1 MTLLEIIATLLSLSA
16 AFGFINH
23 TYLRLP
29 HTIGLVLIALA
40 ASLVI
45 IGLDFA
51 APGLLIGSTVRQN
64 LEVVDFRNVLLNG
77 FLSAL
82 LFAGAVHVDLSEIA
96 ARKWA
101 IGLLATAGVLI
112 STGIVGGLMWAV
124 TKIIGVDLPFLW
136 ALVFGALISPTD
148 PVAVIAI
155 MKQVRV
161 PASLHAKITGES
173 LLNDGVG
180 VVLSTILLVVAVG
193 SQGHVGS
200 SVGALDV
207 LRLFATE
214 ALGGAV
220 LGLVTGFLAY
230 GLMKRLDEHNI
241 EVMITLALVAGTY
254 ALGLRLHVSGPI
266 AVVVAGV
273 LIGNHG
279 AVFAMSEN
287 TRRHLFQFWDLVDEL
302 LNSVLFLLI
311 GLEVLLLRWSHE
323 SAWLALAAIPIALL
337 ARLAS
342 VAIPIGAMSLKTS
355 FSKGAIGILTWSG
368 LRGGISVA
376 LALSLPEVPYKDLIL
391 AATYS
396 VVVFSIVVQ
405 GLTIKSLVERTYPAQ
420 SGAN

>member
-1 MTLLEIIATLLSLSA
+1 L
-16 AFGFINH
+16 G
-23 TYLRLP
+23 
-29 HTIGLVLIALA
+29 
-40 ASLVI
+40 
-45 IGLDFA
+45 
-51 APGLLIGSTVRQN
+51 
-64 LEVVDFRNVLLNG
+64 
-77 FLSAL
+77 
-82 LFAGAVHVDLSEIA
+82 
-96 ARKWA
+96 
-101 IGLLATAGVLI
+101 
-112 STGIVGGLMWAV
+112 
-124 TKIIGVDLPFLW
+124 
-136 ALVFGALISPTD
+136 
-148 PVAVIAI
+148 
-155 MKQVRV
+155 V

-180 VVLSTILLVVAVG
+180 VVLSTILLAVAVG
-193 SQGHVGS
+193 SPGHVGS

-214 ALGGAV
+214 ALGGGV
-220 LGLVTGFLAY
+220 LGLATGLLAY

-241 EVMITLALVAGTY
+241 EVMITLALVAGAY

-279 AVFAMSEN
+279 AEFAMSEN
-287 TRRHLFQFWDLVDEL
+287 TRRHVFQFWDLVDEL

-405 GLTIKSLVERTYPAQ
+405 GLTIKGLVERTYPAQ
-420 SGAN
+420 SDAN